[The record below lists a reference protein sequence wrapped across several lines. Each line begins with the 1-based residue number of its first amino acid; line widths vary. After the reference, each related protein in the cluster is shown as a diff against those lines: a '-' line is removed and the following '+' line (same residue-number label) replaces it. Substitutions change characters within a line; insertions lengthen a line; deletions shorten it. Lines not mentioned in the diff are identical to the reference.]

1 MKYTI
6 QFEYNGQD
14 YKNIYNPI
22 VDFSQKTITEIAYD
36 ALMFSLDFY
45 DLEIKNNCIKNI
57 KLFEENNDT
66 PIYSA
71 VTYTEG
77 MGFLLNPEEE

>member
-22 VDFSQKTITEIAYD
+22 VDFSQKTITEIACD
-36 ALMFSLDFY
+36 ALMSSFEFNNLVIGD
-45 DLEIKNNCIKNI
+45 NCIRNI
-57 KLFEENNDT
+57 KLFEENNNI

-71 VTYTEG
+71 ITYTEG
-77 MGFLLNPEEE
+77 MGFLQNSEEE